1 MTRSCMSDR
10 VRELPGHGLPHTPTL
25 ALRRGVPVEAVSKQ
39 LGHASPAFT
48 LTQYRTVFT
57 SEREKWAL
65 NLSELLGAD

>member
-1 MTRSCMSDR
+1 M
-10 VRELPGHGLPHTPTL
+10 
-25 ALRRGVPVEAVSKQ
+25 SKQ

>member
-1 MTRSCMSDR
+1 M
-10 VRELPGHGLPHTPTL
+10 
-25 ALRRGVPVEAVSKQ
+25 PVEAVSKQ